1 MPKVAVLAKMT
12 AKEGQGPVLLE
23 ALSGMIEA
31 VGGEA
36 GTEIYALHSD
46 AASADVVWFYELYS
60 DKDAL
65 GILYDASYDQ
75 VYRMLFH
82 RTLDTAFT
90 EDLISDVYMKVMKGI
105 RKFQ

>member
-12 AKEGQGPVLLE
+12 AKEGQGPALLE
-23 ALSGMIEA
+23 ALSGMIDA
-31 VGGEA
+31 VGAEA

-65 GILYDASYDQ
+65 GIHSGSEAMKSLGPKLGPLLAG
-75 VYRMLFH
+75 RPEI
-82 RTLDTAFT
+82 TLLNPVAA
-90 EDLISDVYMKVMKGI
+90 KGLSLG
-105 RKFQ
+105 

>member
-65 GILYDASYDQ
+65 GIHSGSEATAYVPWLYVAPLRSA
-75 VYRMLFH
+75 RPCRRL
-82 RTLDTAFT
+82 
-90 EDLISDVYMKVMKGI
+90 S
-105 RKFQ
+105 